1 MFYKGKFNAVDQK
14 IFLFCFFSQIQG
26 GHCYSVR
33 DRFVKDSDHEENE
46 SNDEDIED
54 DFEDEETKDEF
65 DKEGVKDN
73 SYVTFRFTVLKLE
86 WCTPDG
92 RKFKYKWVQVD
103 SLSDQALF
111 VGDNSL
117 VFFVFVKL
125 QWMQS

>member
-1 MFYKGKFNAVDQK
+1 MFYKGKFNVVDQE
-14 IFLFCFFSQIQG
+14 IFCFLFSQIQG
-26 GHCYSVR
+26 GNCYSVR
-33 DRFVKDSDHEENE
+33 DSFVKDSDHEENE

-65 DKEGVKDN
+65 DKGIKDN

-86 WCTPDG
+86 RCTPKG
-92 RKFKYKWVQVD
+92 SKFKYKWVKVD

-117 VFFVFVKL
+117 VFL
-125 QWMQS
+125 SL

>member
-1 MFYKGKFNAVDQK
+1 M
-14 IFLFCFFSQIQG
+14 FSQIQG
-26 GHCYSVR
+26 GNCYSVR
-33 DRFVKDSDHEENE
+33 DSFVKDSDHEENE

-65 DKEGVKDN
+65 DKGIKDN

-86 WCTPDG
+86 RCTPEG
-92 RKFKYKWVQVD
+92 SKFKYKWVKVD

-117 VFFVFVKL
+117 VFL
-125 QWMQS
+125 SL